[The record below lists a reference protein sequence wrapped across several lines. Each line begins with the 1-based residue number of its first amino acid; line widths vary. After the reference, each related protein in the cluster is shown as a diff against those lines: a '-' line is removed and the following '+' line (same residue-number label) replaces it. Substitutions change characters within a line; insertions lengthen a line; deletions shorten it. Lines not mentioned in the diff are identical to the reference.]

1 MKDLQ
6 LSELGRICA
15 KALSLSPYIF
25 ENRKGG
31 GGLDRI
37 DHAMDVNEAGTG
49 PWPGTT
55 QFQVLN
61 EVRWRGG
68 GGEDG
73 RGGEG
78 AGN

>member
-15 KALSLSPYIF
+15 KALSLSPHIF
-25 ENRKGG
+25 ENRK

-61 EVRWRGG
+61 EVRWRERGAKGG
-68 GGEDG
+68 W
-73 RGGEG
+73 
-78 AGN
+78 